1 MIQGEQA
8 ACTCCFFTTYNGGGF
23 SGVHFGTVIGNVLHR
38 VKILEKMGLV
48 QFENR
53 NHGSLLMSNL
63 LLKGIIKTVEK
74 NMGALYSK
82 AKRDFGEI

>member
-1 MIQGEQA
+1 MYLL
-8 ACTCCFFTTYNGGGF
+8 FFHYLQWGCF
-23 SGVHFGTVIGNVLHR
+23 SGVHFCIVIGNVLHR
-38 VKILEKMGLV
+38 VKILENTGLV

-53 NHGSLLMSNL
+53 NHGLLLMSNM

>member
-1 MIQGEQA
+1 M
-8 ACTCCFFTTYNGGGF
+8 
-23 SGVHFGTVIGNVLHR
+23 
-38 VKILEKMGLV
+38 KILENTGLV

-53 NHGSLLMSNL
+53 NHGLLLMSNM